1 MPPSSSPARLFPC
14 MKKSGEQ
21 NKEPEN
27 HEDAIFDGGNSTS
40 EPDLVFVCFLT
51 VALRDSTSHAQRN
64 DQHENNN
71 DGDSKTLHGSR
82 STLCH
87 LFSAT

>member
-1 MPPSSSPARLFPC
+1 MPPSSSPRGVSLHEEEW
-14 MKKSGEQ
+14 EQ